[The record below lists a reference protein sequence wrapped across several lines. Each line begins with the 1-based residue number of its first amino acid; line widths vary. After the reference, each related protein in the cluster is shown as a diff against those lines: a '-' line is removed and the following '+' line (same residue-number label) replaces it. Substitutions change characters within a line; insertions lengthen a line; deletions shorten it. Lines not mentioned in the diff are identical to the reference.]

1 MTEFV
6 GQIIDI
12 FENFLEEKG
21 ITTDNPERSGE
32 KSACIIR
39 GNDYGGLRDSIE
51 ELLTRGGITDT
62 ESAGEKEDGLQGCP
76 VCGSQADMKVLW
88 DLHGEKDRYYA
99 ECSNCRCPL
108 STRVFD
114 CTDTVKEAVAQWNA
128 VTAADERKNEG
139 EIRWNGY
146 GNGELY
152 LLNTDGQIIYRV
164 SEGDG
169 SNLSHSDIPEGYQ
182 DYWMSE
188 MYDLKKAGDRDR
200 KATDGGQWLETEMIK
215 ETAYTV
221 EGVIRRMMECDLYG
235 NRSDWAIIS
244 AEYAEFLLDTQ
255 CRYRIGE
262 TYWATNPEAGR
273 NAQSP
278 SILTGWTADGKA
290 ILQNKR
296 WGRIYAT
303 VRNLDEHN

>member
-1 MTEFV
+1 MKSEFMV
-6 GQIIDI
+6 LSAAHLTKETLALLEQGAASIPVYRKHGGQD
-12 FENFLEEKG
+12 LLVPVSVR
-21 ITTDNPERSGE
+21 NPEMPEDLSKALAYASSHNCEWVLLDRDCE
-32 KSACIIR
+32 PVP
-39 GNDYGGLRDSIE
+39 GLPTYE
-51 ELLTRGGITDT
+51 Q
-62 ESAGEKEDGLQGCP
+62 K
-76 VCGSQADMKVLW
+76 
-88 DLHGEKDRYYA
+88 KD
-99 ECSNCRCPL
+99 
-108 STRVFD
+108 
-114 CTDTVKEAVAQWNA
+114 
-128 VTAADERKNEG
+128 G

-152 LLNTDGQIIYRV
+152 LLNADGQTVYRV

-169 SNLSHSDIPEGYQ
+169 SNLSHSDILEGYR

-188 MYDLKKAGDRDR
+188 MYELKKAGDRDR

-215 ETAYTV
+215 ETEYTV

-235 NRSDWAIIS
+235 NRNDWTIIS

-262 TYWATNPEAGR
+262 TYWAANPEAGR

-278 SILTGWTADGKA
+278 GILTGWTADGKA